1 MGNIDD
7 IPSMYNEVQLIK
19 QLEKQGIGRPSTY
32 ATIIDKLIEKKYVEL
47 GSKSTTG
54 IQCREYAKKR

>member
-1 MGNIDD
+1 
-7 IPSMYNEVQLIK
+7 MYNEVQLIK

-47 GSKSTTG
+47 GQNPQQEFSV
-54 IQCREYAKKR
+54 ENMKKRQRYNY